1 MADIFLSYK
10 REDHARAEVIV
21 AALRKSGRTVWWD
34 EGLTPSQAWDSTIEQ
49 EIAAAASVIVLWSS
63 RSVASDWVR
72 TEAHYAQNHAK
83 LVPVLIEPCTVPL
96 AFMLK
101 QAIDL
106 SHWRGS
112 PDDPAWRKLVE
123 WLDTQ
128 GPATEPSPGSHS
140 TSAVSHITTRK
151 LEYWIISMLAVAVA
165 SLLTMQFVLRRDAN
179 GAAAAAD
186 ARAMTTALTKLPGKS
201 VAVLPLVNESG
212 DPKQQYFSDGLSE
225 ELISDLTQIDGLKVI
240 GKYSSFKF
248 RDSTDSPGQIGLA
261 LGAAH
266 LILGSVRQQGDR
278 IRVMVSMI
286 RATDGSSVWSH
297 SYEEQLKDV
306 FAIQSQIGRA
316 VADALKIKLL
326 GKAIVSDDK
335 PPSGNVEAYQ
345 LMLQGR
351 AIMRHGTEGS
361 VRQGIALFR
370 QVLKLDPDYAYAWGL
385 LSNASVNL
393 GVLFLTG
400 EARQQAYAQARVA
413 GKRQQL
419 LAPDAAH
426 THADRGYLLAT
437 IDNDPIGALAEY
449 QRADALAPNETIFMN
464 FLAGGL
470 ENLGQLPAAVA
481 MYRKILATDPLR
493 VDIYA
498 NLALGL
504 LGQRELDA
512 AEQVTRKALALQ
524 PDFPALYAT
533 LTEIDVLRGN
543 ADAARTDAAREADS
557 AYGPWARVLAQQIGP
572 DRRQAD
578 AALRDYVAKQGKD
591 QPYLVADVYA
601 LRKQPDEMF
610 DWLQRAWSQNDPTF
624 AGLLTDPFVLAYQHD
639 PRFAAFCKQAGLPLP
654 GTVLPAA
661 AGAGGR

>member
-10 REDHARAEVIV
+10 REDRARADMVV

-34 EGLTPSQAWDSTIEQ
+34 EGLTPRQAWDATIEQ
-49 EIAAAASVIVLWSS
+49 EIAAAASVIVLWSA

-72 TEAHYAQNHAK
+72 SEAHYAQNHSK
-83 LVPVLIEPCTVPL
+83 LVPVLIEPCTLPM

-112 PDDPAWRKLVE
+112 LNNPAWCKLIE

-128 GPATEPSPGSHS
+128 GPATEPSPGSHPAG
-140 TSAVSHITTRK
+140 AVNHRTARK
-151 LEYWIISMLAVAVA
+151 LEYWITSALVVAVA
-165 SLLTMQFVLRRDAN
+165 LLLTIQFVLRRDAN
-179 GAAAAAD
+179 SVAVAVD
-186 ARAMTTALTKLPGKS
+186 AQTMAVALAKLPSKS

-225 ELISDLTQIDGLKVI
+225 ELISDLTEIDGLKVI

-266 LILGSVRQQGDR
+266 LILGSVQQQGDR

-286 RATDGSSVWSH
+286 RANDGSSVWSH

-316 VADALKIKLL
+316 VADALKIKLV
-326 GKAIVSDDK
+326 GNGIVSDDK
-335 PPSGNVEAYQ
+335 PPSGSVEAYQ

-361 VRQGIALFR
+361 VRQGITLFR

-400 EARQQAYAQARVA
+400 AARQQAYAEARTA
-413 GKRQQL
+413 GNREQL

-437 IDNDPIGALAEY
+437 IDNDLVGALAEY
-449 QRADALAPNETIFMN
+449 RRAHALAPNETYSMN
-464 FLAGGL
+464 FVAGGL
-470 ENLGQLPAAVA
+470 ENLGQLQAAVE
-481 MYRKILATDPLR
+481 MYRKILAIDPLR
-493 VDIYA
+493 VDIYS

-504 LGQRELDA
+504 LGQHELDA

-524 PDFPALYAT
+524 PDFPELYAT

-543 ADAARTDAAREADS
+543 VDAARTDAAKEADP

-572 DRRQAD
+572 DRRRAD
-578 AALRDYVAKQGKD
+578 AAMRNYIAKQGQD

-610 DWLQRAWSQNDPTF
+610 DWLQRAWSQNDPIF
-624 AGLLTDPFVLAYQHD
+624 GGLLTDPFVLAYQHD
-639 PRFAAFCKQAGLPLP
+639 PRFATLCKHAGLPLP
-654 GTVLPAA
+654 ATGLPAA
-661 AGAGGR
+661 AASGGR

>member
-34 EGLTPSQAWDSTIEQ
+34 EGLTPHQAWDATIEQ
-49 EIAAAASVIVLWSS
+49 EIGTAASVVVLWSP

-72 TEAHYAQNHAK
+72 TEAHYAQNHSK

-101 QAIDL
+101 QVIDL

-112 PDDPAWRKLVE
+112 PKDPAWCKLIE
-123 WLDTQ
+123 WLDSQ
-128 GPATEPSPGSHS
+128 EPATEPSPGSIP
-140 TSAVSHITTRK
+140 TGAFRRITARK
-151 LEYWIISMLAVAVA
+151 LGYWIIGVLVVAA
-165 SLLTMQFVLRRDAN
+165 ALFLTSQFVLRRGAN
-179 GAAAAAD
+179 SVAAAAD
-186 ARAMTTALTKLPGKS
+186 PQAISAALAKLPSKS

-225 ELISDLTQIDGLKVI
+225 ELISDLTQIEGLKVI

-278 IRVMVSMI
+278 IRVTVSMI
-286 RATDGSSVWSH
+286 RATDGSSIWSH

-306 FAIQSQIGRA
+306 FAIQSQIGSA

-326 GKAIVSDDK
+326 GNAIVSDDK

-351 AIMRHGTEGS
+351 AMTRHGTEGS
-361 VRQGIALFR
+361 VRQGITLFR
-370 QVLKLDPDYAYAWGL
+370 HVLRIDPDYAYAWGL

-393 GVLFLTG
+393 GVMFLTG

-413 GKRQQL
+413 GKREQL
-419 LAPDAAH
+419 LAPHAAH

-449 QRADALAPNETIFMN
+449 QRANALSPNETIGMD

-470 ENLGQLPAAVA
+470 ENLGQLQAAVA
-481 MYRKILATDPLR
+481 MYRKILAIDPLR
-493 VDIYA
+493 VDIYS

-512 AEQVTRKALALQ
+512 AEQVTRKALGLQ
-524 PDFPALYAT
+524 PDFPGLYAT

-543 ADAARTDAAREADS
+543 VNAARTDAARETDS

-578 AALRDYVAKQGKD
+578 AALRNYVAKQGKD
-591 QPYLVADVYA
+591 QPYFVADVYA

-624 AGLLTDPFVLAYQHD
+624 AGLLTDPFVLAYEHD

-654 GTVLPAA
+654 GMKLPAA
-661 AGAGGR
+661 TDSGGR

>member
-1 MADIFLSYK
+1 M
-10 REDHARAEVIV
+10 IV

-34 EGLTPSQAWDSTIEQ
+34 EGLTPHQAWDATIEQ
-49 EIAAAASVIVLWSS
+49 EIGRAASVIVLWSP

-72 TEAHYAQNHAK
+72 SEAHYAQNHSK

-112 PDDPAWRKLVE
+112 PKDPAWSKLIE

-128 GPATEPSPGSHS
+128 GTGIEPSPGSHPPGAIS
-140 TSAVSHITTRK
+140 RITARK
-151 LEYWIISMLAVAVA
+151 LGYWIIGVLVVAVVL
-165 SLLTMQFVLRRDAN
+165 LLTNQFVLRRDAN
-179 GAAAAAD
+179 YVAAD
-186 ARAMTTALTKLPGKS
+186 SQTMTAALAKLPSKS

-212 DPKQQYFSDGLSE
+212 DTKQQYFSDGLSE
-225 ELISDLTQIDGLKVI
+225 ELISDLTQIDELKVI

-261 LGAAH
+261 LGAAY
-266 LILGSVRQQGDR
+266 LILGSVQQQGDR

-335 PPSGNVEAYQ
+335 PPSDNVEAYQ
-345 LMLQGR
+345 LMLKGR

-393 GVLFLTG
+393 GVLFLNG

-426 THADRGYLLAT
+426 THTDRGYLLAT

-449 QRADALAPNETIFMN
+449 QRADALAPNDPVVMN

-493 VDIYA
+493 VDIYS

-543 ADAARTDAAREADS
+543 AGAARTDAARETDPV
-557 AYGPWARVLAQQIGP
+557 YGPWARVLAQQVGP
-572 DRRQAD
+572 GRRQAD
-578 AALRDYVAKQGKD
+578 AALRDYIVKQGKN

-610 DWLQRAWSQNDPTF
+610 DWLQRAWSQNDPAF
-624 AGLLTDPFVLAYQHD
+624 VGLLTDPFVLAYQQD

-661 AGAGGR
+661 AG